1 MRSLPWWKPEI
12 GDRELGL
19 VTDVLKSD
27 YINEGNVTEKFERA
41 LAARLGVRHAIA
53 TTSGTAAIFLA
64 LRGLGV
70 GPSDEVIVPDLT
82 FIATANAVH
91 LTGARPVLVDIDPGT
106 LNISLDAIAR
116 AIGPNT
122 KAIVPVHVSGRG
134 ADMAPLVEFARSRQL
149 VVVEDA
155 AEALLSKHRSKFLG
169 TWGHAGCFS
178 FSPNKTMTTGQGGLV
193 VTDDDAL
200 AVSLR
205 QLKDQGRPVRGTG
218 GDDEHPALGYNF
230 KLTNLQSAVGLA
242 QLSYLD
248 ARMSRMRDLYVAYRS
263 GLAGIRE
270 VTLPGF
276 DVEHGEAPQWTDI
289 VCERRDELDRF
300 LGERG
305 ANCRRFWHPLHTQ
318 APYRRGDDEF
328 PNSTALCKSALWLP
342 SAFQLTVDDVA
353 HVCKL
358 VHEFYGVRT

>member
-1 MRSLPWWKPEI
+1 MRSLPWWQPEI
-12 GDRELGL
+12 GDREFGL
-19 VTDVLKSD
+19 VADVLKSA
-27 YINEGNVTEKFERA
+27 YINEGEVTDKLEKA
-41 LAARLGVRHAIA
+41 LAARLGVRHAVA

-64 LRGLGV
+64 LRGLGI
-70 GPSDEVIVPDLT
+70 GPGDEVIVPDLT

-91 LTGARPVLVDIDPGT
+91 LTGARPVLVDIDAKT
-106 LNISLDAIAR
+106 LNISVDATER
-116 AIGPNT
+116 ALGLRT

-134 ADMAPLVEFARSRQL
+134 ADMQALVDLARARQL
-149 VVVEDA
+149 VIVEDA
-155 AEALLSKHRSKFLG
+155 AEALLSKHRGKYLG

-193 VTDDDAL
+193 VTDDDKL

-230 KLTNLQSAVGLA
+230 KLTNLQAAVGLA

-248 ARMSRMRDLYVAYRS
+248 SRMARMKELHLGYRA
-263 GLAGIRE
+263 GLAGVAE

-276 DVEHGEAPQWTDI
+276 EIEQGEAPQWTDAI
-289 VCERRDELDRF
+289 CERRDELERF
-300 LGERG
+300 LTERG
-305 ANCRRFWHPLHTQ
+305 AQCRRFWHPVHTH
-318 APYRRGDDEF
+318 APYRLDDGPF
-328 PNSTALCKSALWLP
+328 PTSTALCKKALWLP
-342 SAFQLTVDDVA
+342 SAFQLTVDDVD

-358 VHEFYGVRT
+358 VREFYGVRA